1 MSPLQKA
8 IENEDLPSVRRLLTE
23 SPNLI
28 DECIGPKHIPLALHA
43 ARASSFEILR
53 YIVEYSRASLD
64 IYDDDRR
71 NILHYGAMSG
81 DPERC
86 RYLVERC
93 GMDPLSGDRDLV
105 TPYEISWDL
114 ARGGT
119 GEELYAW
126 FLDKKSAV
134 LMRKCTKTPSAPA
147 SSRIRPFWHT
157 GMIFTW
163 SILPSYIFRVSPSP
177 TPRISYTGK

>member
-126 FLDKKSAV
+126 FLDR
-134 LMRKCTKTPSAPA
+134 L
-147 SSRIRPFWHT
+147 
-157 GMIFTW
+157 
-163 SILPSYIFRVSPSP
+163 LPGSVHSGTR
-177 TPRISYTGK
+177 G